1 LTGTLKSTRTSTRLP
16 STSRSPTLFLS
27 MSASLRSAVCQFF
40 NFSVSQPRD
49 PIVPKI
55 QRGNGGAA
63 AELAAAPSLPDRLTD
78 RKPDRLP

>member
-1 LTGTLKSTRTSTRLP
+1 MR
-16 STSRSPTLFLS
+16 
-27 MSASLRSAVCQFF
+27 ASLRSAVCQFLG
-40 NFSVSQPRD
+40 FSVFQPRD
-49 PIVPKI
+49 PRASKI